1 MKRTINFLA
10 LFIASLFITA
20 GVWAQSVKATI
31 PFNWTVNG
39 TYVPAGTYTIT
50 ALPTDHHLL
59 EIRNGG
65 NSVHIIS
72 IALDDGNKGKDNVL
86 VFHQYGDQYF
96 LSEIRSTA
104 GSMELS
110 FPTSK
115 AEQRAKSQTLEAGVP
130 SSSDVVV
137 ALY

>member
-10 LFIASLFITA
+10 LFVASLFITA

-39 TYVPAGTYTIT
+39 SNVPAGTYTIT
-50 ALPTDHHLL
+50 CFPTDHHML

-65 NSVHIIS
+65 NSVHILS
-72 IALDDGNKGKDNVL
+72 MALGEQSKGKDDVL
-86 VFHQYGDQYF
+86 VFHKYGDQYF
-96 LSEIRSTA
+96 LSEIRSSRA
-104 GSMELS
+104 SMELA
-110 FPTSK
+110 FPATK
-115 AEQRAKSQTLEAGVP
+115 AEQQAKSQTLEAGVP
-130 SSSDVVV
+130 SSGDVVL